1 VSVTALMPVVMRRFL
16 LVLCAVVLIFD
27 IGMIAGEFALMDF
40 YRHHDSMPEAH
51 WLSQFSALRWTLRDS
66 PYYNVFADYWKTLLF
81 VLSVWSFYPGIFDGA
96 GGKVLVV
103 LAVVTALALLYCI
116 GPVATICLLVA
127 WLLFHVRRARSG
139 LKIANWPQRLW
150 RAGVG
155 VVAGVY
161 FLGAMLGYSRWF
173 LVQVEGKPYF
183 VAGYAQ
189 QPLVGAMGDGDS
201 GMRYRFKVGLTGM
214 AGSSG
219 VLSRASELHW
229 RIEDEASGKPDS
241 FERRARAGRLD

>member
-1 VSVTALMPVVMRRFL
+1 MSVTALMPVVMRRFL

-81 VLSVWSFYPGIFDGA
+81 VLAVWSFYPGIFDGA

-139 LKIANWPQRLW
+139 LKIANWPQRL
-150 RAGVG
+150 
-155 VVAGVY
+155 
-161 FLGAMLGYSRWF
+161 
-173 LVQVEGKPYF
+173 
-183 VAGYAQ
+183 
-189 QPLVGAMGDGDS
+189 
-201 GMRYRFKVGLTGM
+201 
-214 AGSSG
+214 
-219 VLSRASELHW
+219 
-229 RIEDEASGKPDS
+229 
-241 FERRARAGRLD
+241 